1 MIIYINIIIKIEYD
15 KIVYSKKKNFSLKIY
30 QLLNEI
36 VSAYVAK
43 SFRCFIKKERYFILN
58 APKVGNL
65 IKNVLTLVFSN
76 LKFENLNFVHKIL

>member
-1 MIIYINIIIKIEYD
+1 MTKLFTQ
-15 KIVYSKKKNFSLKIY
+15 KKKNFSLKIY